1 MAQACFVYL
10 VALGS
15 NQPSPAGPPRETLEA
30 ALGQLAARGLSVVAR
45 SRWFRT
51 DAHPPGSGPDFV
63 NGAARLSGRLEPE
76 AVLTALHAVEED
88 LGRTRTLRW
97 GARSCDLDLLAAGTH
112 CRPDVETVRRWI
124 GDEQAAAG
132 QATPP
137 GLVLPHPRLQDRAFV
152 LVPLA
157 EIAPDWRHPVL
168 GATVAELLARRPEAE
183 RDAVVPL
190 A

>member
-1 MAQACFVYL
+1 MYL
-10 VALGS
+10 VALGA

-30 ALGQLAARGLSVVAR
+30 ALVRLAARGLRTVAR
-45 SRWFRT
+45 SRWYRT

-137 GLVLPHPRLQDRAFV
+137 GSSCRIPACRTARSCWCHWRKSRRTGGTRFSAQPLRSFWRDGPR
-152 LVPLA
+152 PS
-157 EIAPDWRHPVL
+157 
-168 GATVAELLARRPEAE
+168 ATRWCRWPE
-183 RDAVVPL
+183 DGG
-190 A
+190 